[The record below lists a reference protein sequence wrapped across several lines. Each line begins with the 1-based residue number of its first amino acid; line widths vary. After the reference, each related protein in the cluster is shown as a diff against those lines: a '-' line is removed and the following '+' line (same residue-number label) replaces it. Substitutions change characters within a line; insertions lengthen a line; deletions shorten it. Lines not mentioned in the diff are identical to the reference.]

1 MKLLSI
7 KFNSF
12 KTVRGDILDI
22 EKDITCL
29 VGINEAGKS
38 NVLLGIEKCGTHKNL
53 TSEDIA
59 RHSDDYLK
67 EGATPILEMVLVP
80 SSEEERDELQAVFGV
95 SELREIRLVKEG
107 GSYRVDYP
115 AINYENSTYYLEK
128 QEVENANT
136 QKGLTEQPEGSTKKN
151 NSEKSEIT
159 EEEKQ
164 RIRNQ
169 IIEQVKSMLPKFS
182 YFDSVDFN
190 QYFLPQEGD
199 VPIPEL
205 ISNPNSHLPVV
216 NLLKLAGIEPQD
228 LASHSTPQEKV
239 KRDTRL
245 ELGTDQINQ
254 KLLRAFWPV
263 ETVQIHITAEG
274 DILKIRIKE
283 SREFLP
289 GERSR
294 GLQWALAF
302 NIFFLA
308 STNEKLKNTV
318 LLIDEPGIFLHIEG
332 QRKMISSTFPEIA
345 SRGNQIIYTTHLPY
359 LIDKNYPERIRILEK
374 EKEDTKIGNKAW
386 AESEFGSIPEPVR
399 TALGLNV
406 EEAFLFG
413 EQNLIV
419 EGPADHIYLR
429 LILEKFDPE
438 LLTKLTIVPAYG
450 VDKVPK
456 VMILAMMSKFSAYGI
471 VDADKDI
478 ETIKE
483 QFTKVGIEDPAIE
496 NIAIIS
502 KNDSIKTIEDIIPAS
517 IIQEAV
523 FRVYERECGKRR
535 RTLDK
540 SEISISIPR
549 QQSIEDYF
557 RTKLTSPKHKLL
569 KMDIARAA
577 KNIIEEN
584 NSGSISSE
592 WSIAKDLVKG
602 IKQFVGGKKIT
613 KAQDGE

>member
-12 KTVRGDILDI
+12 KTIRGDILDI

-38 NVLLGIEKCGTHKNL
+38 NVLLGIEKCDIHKSL

-67 EGATPILEMVLVP
+67 EGITPTLEMVLVP
-80 SSEEERDELQAVFGV
+80 SSDEERDELQAIFGV

-107 GSYRVDYP
+107 DNYRVDYP
-115 AINYENSTYYLEK
+115 AINYENSTYYSEK
-128 QEVENANT
+128 LEVENTGAE
-136 QKGLTEQPEGSTKKN
+136 KELTEQPEGSAEKN
-151 NSEKSEIT
+151 NGEKPEIT

-164 RIRNQ
+164 KIRNQ
-169 IIEQVKSMLPKFS
+169 IIERVKSMLPKFN

-190 QYFLPQEGD
+190 QYFLPPEGD

-205 ISNPNSHLPVV
+205 ISNPNSHLPVF
-216 NLLKLAGIEPQD
+216 NLLKLAGIKPQD
-228 LASHSTPQEKV
+228 LVNHSTPQEKV

-245 ELGTDQINQ
+245 ELGTEQVNQ

-263 ETVQIHITAEG
+263 ETVQIHLTAEG

-283 SREFLP
+283 GREFLP

-308 STNEKLKNTV
+308 STNEELKNTV

-399 TALGLNV
+399 TALGLNI

-456 VMILAMMSKFSAYGI
+456 VMMLAMMSNFSAYGL

-478 ETIKE
+478 KIIKE

-496 NIAIIS
+496 NIATIS
-502 KNDSIKTIEDIIPAS
+502 KNDSIKTIEDVIPAS

-535 RTLDK
+535 RKLDK
-540 SEISISIPR
+540 SEIPVSIPR
-549 QQSIEDYF
+549 QQSIENYF
-557 RTKLTSPKHKLL
+557 RTKLTSPKHRLL
-569 KMDIARAA
+569 KMDMARAA
-577 KNIIEEN
+577 KNVIEEN
-584 NSGSISSE
+584 NSGSASSE
-592 WSIAKDLVKG
+592 WSIAKELVKG